1 MLLSDPECQLQQIM
15 YREFYDVPR
24 MFVVRYRDKQYLF
37 DGTFDGSADEYPDRY
52 QVYVLPNLGHHEL
65 NGSWLGLSDRAEEH
79 LGEVLVSNVVFDES
93 RRRAIDP
100 QVIEEVTGAGI

>member
-1 MLLSDPECQLQQIM
+1 MPTTAEII

-24 MFVVRYRDKQYLF
+24 MFVVRYRCKQYLF
-37 DGTFDGSADEYPDRY
+37 DCTFDESADGYSDTY
-52 QVYVLPNLGHHEL
+52 QVYVLPNLGQHEL
-65 NGSWLGLSDRAEEH
+65 NGSWVGLSDKAEEH

-100 QVIEEVTGAGI
+100 QVIEEGTKAGI